1 MPNSAQFHTA
11 DDLALRAPLRT
22 PSQGARAN
30 EEAANPA
37 RVARIYRKDVQIL
50 RGIAVLL
57 VVLYHLG
64 ASGFDSGF
72 LGVDVFFVISG
83 YLMAVMYTPSDKAAF
98 FAKRARRLLPAYLAV
113 VVLTLIAAIFVTTP
127 ADFAQVSNQS
137 LFAAFFASN
146 IGFWMENSYFDK
158 EAFKPL
164 LHLWSLGV
172 EIQFYLLVPFLYWAF
187 ARARVTYPLILAA
200 SALLC
205 FYVVGVSPKTAF
217 FWLPLRLWQFLIGF
231 GVAMFVYKGEDGKN
245 PLTLLGAAS
254 IVAIIGIP
262 FLAVDGQTNGFRS
275 GHPGLVALLI
285 SVATATVLAF
295 GVPERLK
302 SNPISD
308 RLERLGD
315 YSYSIY
321 LAHFPLIVLFLY
333 EPFSG
338 TVLEASSLGQTA
350 ALTLMIV
357 CASALL
363 FHLVEQPFRRG
374 RAITAPHMMSAIAVL
389 GVSAIAILGIGALG
403 KMAQQATI
411 SEKEMAIYQA
421 WFDRDVYRCGKIN
434 RIIHPRAISCEI
446 TTPIAS
452 PSHRVMLVGNSH
464 ADSIKATFAAA
475 AQAQNVSVFF
485 MVENDPLTPE
495 RGGVVTPESLVKEA
509 QARKAASIVL
519 HYSPGSIDPHVI
531 HQLAA
536 LARENSISL
545 SFIMP
550 VPVWGEKHVP
560 RSLWRHLKQAEELPS
575 QTIADYRNFNRTL
588 VEGLAGIDGGALKVY
603 QVADVLCRKV
613 CLLSAENGKPLY
625 FDEGHLTLTGS
636 GMLRGVFDRVIA
648 DLPSPG
654 GARKIY

>member
-205 FYVVGVSPKTAF
+205 FY
-217 FWLPLRLWQFLIGF
+217 
-231 GVAMFVYKGEDGKN
+231 
-245 PLTLLGAAS
+245 
-254 IVAIIGIP
+254 
-262 FLAVDGQTNGFRS
+262 VDGQTNGFRS